1 MRVSTHITNLD
12 LPAGSA
18 YRDTGPDPDTYRLEA
33 RGIATGE
40 TVTFEVQTTEA
51 GGGPSSTYTYG
62 AVEGTDGTD
71 VVYRSDQYFRL
82 VSNGIPTVGEDTS
95 ADYDDEYMD
104 AGAVE
109 DPTLLVKLGAD
120 VRGAVSDPSGEI
132 ASVTLPVGVPGMPPN
147 LPTDDTILTGTLVY
161 NKVRDNINTPAL
173 RASLATARASEDW
186 AQARIQFETSGT
198 VPKLRPVE
206 NLLLVDGTATSAGL
220 IKIRGKARINGS
232 VIRFASITNVTSGD
246 TEKMIADNIAADI
259 IALGMDWSASA
270 HKHSIQF
277 PPAVH
282 LVLVDAIATAGP
294 DRVDFTR
301 ILNTVADVDVRRLD
315 LEFNPL
321 DFTETVGGDIHE
333 EHALAINYADDDLT
347 TIDVFALPFETLGM
361 GVRGTGFGYLWR
373 TFVEGIEN
381 TIFIDE
387 RAVDT
392 DDAEMPFSFGHEIG
406 HVLTNGDFPA
416 ADSTGH
422 SADSWNLMKSGTDAV
437 DTWGASKR
445 LNADQIMDVRLDSG
459 PGIPNNPEIL
469 SDN

>member
-1 MRVSTHITNLD
+1 M
-12 LPAGSA
+12 
-18 YRDTGPDPDTYRLEA
+18 
-33 RGIATGE
+33 
-40 TVTFEVQTTEA
+40 QTTEA

-173 RASLATARASEDW
+173 QASPATARASEDW

-232 VIRFASITNVTSGD
+232 IIRFASITNVTSGD

-259 IALGMDWSASA
+259 IALKA
-270 HKHSIQF
+270 
-277 PPAVH
+277 
-282 LVLVDAIATAGP
+282 
-294 DRVDFTR
+294 
-301 ILNTVADVDVRRLD
+301 
-315 LEFNPL
+315 
-321 DFTETVGGDIHE
+321 ETVLI
-333 EHALAINYADDDLT
+333 ALA
-347 TIDVFALPFETLGM
+347 
-361 GVRGTGFGYLWR
+361 
-373 TFVEGIEN
+373 
-381 TIFIDE
+381 
-387 RAVDT
+387 
-392 DDAEMPFSFGHEIG
+392 
-406 HVLTNGDFPA
+406 
-416 ADSTGH
+416 
-422 SADSWNLMKSGTDAV
+422 KSGALAV
-437 DTWGASKR
+437 SAEPS
-445 LNADQIMDVRLDSG
+445 A
-459 PGIPNNPEIL
+459 
-469 SDN
+469 